1 MVEDH
6 TSVTLV
12 NLHKSELLEE
22 ISNQLSMGSENLME
36 DDRYLLECIL
46 LTLATSNGKEQEYW
60 LLTIEA
66 ARMASLIWQQQAH
79 QQGTIGTTWWTG
91 INFINF
97 LHYFIASLHEQWISQ
112 ANSLFLEGEN
122 ALPAVPTAT
131 LLCFSLWCM
140 KTLLLVKLV

>member
-1 MVEDH
+1 
-6 TSVTLV
+6 V

-66 ARMASLIWQQQAH
+66 ARMASLI
-79 QQGTIGTTWWTG
+79 
-91 INFINF
+91 
-97 LHYFIASLHEQWISQ
+97 
-112 ANSLFLEGEN
+112 
-122 ALPAVPTAT
+122 
-131 LLCFSLWCM
+131 
-140 KTLLLVKLV
+140 

>member
-66 ARMASLIWQQQAH
+66 ARMASLI
-79 QQGTIGTTWWTG
+79 
-91 INFINF
+91 
-97 LHYFIASLHEQWISQ
+97 
-112 ANSLFLEGEN
+112 
-122 ALPAVPTAT
+122 
-131 LLCFSLWCM
+131 
-140 KTLLLVKLV
+140 